1 MRRLKRQRQRKESK
15 DMRKLIE
22 KNGLD
27 SVVNNI
33 IDDSEM
39 ENTDENCEWLKA
51 YVKKIAYK

>member
-1 MRRLKRQRQRKESK
+1 MRRFKRKRQRKESK
-15 DMRKLIE
+15 EMRKLIE

-33 IDDSEM
+33 IEDSEM
-39 ENTDENCEWLKA
+39 ENTEENCEWLKN